1 MKLWLLT
8 QRVTDY
14 DEVAGFVIRAT
25 TEADAR
31 CRAAA
36 ESRGEGMV
44 VWNDPVCSTCTRLLE
59 DGAAGI
65 VLRDFRAGM
74 KEL

>member
-1 MKLWLLT
+1 MKLWLLK

-36 ESRGEGMV
+36 DCGDEGMV
-44 VWNDPVCSTCTRLLE
+44 VWNDPAQSVCIHLVE

-65 VLRDFRAGM
+65 VLRDFRAG
-74 KEL
+74 

>member
-1 MKLWLLT
+1 MKLWLLKRRIT
-8 QRVTDY
+8 AWDQ
-14 DEVAGFVIRAT
+14 VAGFVIRAT

-36 ESRGEGMV
+36 NVYGEDMV
-44 VWNDPVCSTCTRLLE
+44 GWNDPAQSTCTRLTD

-65 VLRDFRAGM
+65 ILRDFRAG
-74 KEL
+74 